1 MLAFV
6 SLVSSLRLSRL
17 VTTHAVTV
25 LLVTWAV
32 YVYRDLWPLATFTLR
47 PADAAEGAF
56 LWAKVGVLTFGA
68 VLLPLAVPRQYIPV
82 DPKVGSSPISPEPR
96 FYSIHRNRPRK

>member
-6 SLVSSLRLSRL
+6 SLASNLRLSRL
-17 VTTHAVTV
+17 VTKHAVTV

-32 YVYRDLWPLATFTLR
+32 YVYRDLWPLATFTLQ

-68 VLLPLAVPRQYIPV
+68 VLIPLVVPRQYIPV
-82 DPKVGSSPISPEPR
+82 DPKVSYLLMSPEAHTYAHCR
-96 FYSIHRNRPRK
+96 IRQRK

>member
-6 SLVSSLRLSRL
+6 SLVSNMHLSRL
-17 VTTHAVTV
+17 VTTHAATV

-32 YVYRDLWPLATFTLR
+32 YIYRDVWPLATFTLQ

-56 LWAKVGVLTFGA
+56 LWAKVGVLTFAA
-68 VLLPLAVPRQYIPV
+68 VLIPLAVPRQYIPV
-82 DPKVGSSPISPEPR
+82 DPKVCSLTISLELR
-96 FYSIHRNRPRK
+96 F